1 MRKAFGIIT
10 LALIGSGVM
19 AQVDLGVR
27 AGLNISNFKTDEVLI
42 PDQHRINSTANGS
55 LGYHAGAYIRA
66 QLFGIFI
73 QPELIFTSIS
83 SEFLVEDISDPLNVT
98 EQIARQSIGRVDV
111 PVIIGA
117 KLGNL
122 RIGVGPVGSIVIAD
136 KSDLKDITS
145 YEEKVRSATLGYQLG
160 AGFDVWK
167 FSFDFR
173 YESNLTKL
181 GDYIDTGTVQEKFDS
196 RAKQLIFSLGFRF

>member
-1 MRKAFGIIT
+1 MRKVFWILT
-10 LALIGSGVM
+10 LALVSSGVM

-27 AGLNISNFKTDEVLI
+27 AGLNISNFKTSEILI
-42 PDQHRINSTANGS
+42 PDQHRINSSVEGS
-55 LGYHAGAYIRA
+55 LGYHAGAYLRA
-66 QLFGIFI
+66 SLFGIFI

-83 SEFLVEDISDPLNVT
+83 SEFIVEDISDPLNVT
-98 EQIARQSIGRVDV
+98 EQIANQSIGRVDV

-122 RIGVGPVGSIVIAD
+122 RLGVGPVGSIVVAD
-136 KSDLKDITS
+136 KSDLKDITG
-145 YEEKVRSATLGYQLG
+145 YEEKVNSATLGYQLG

-167 FSFDFR
+167 ISFDFR

-181 GDYIDTGTVQEKFDS
+181 GDYIDTGTIQEKFDS
-196 RAKQLIFSLGFRF
+196 RAKQIILSLGFRF